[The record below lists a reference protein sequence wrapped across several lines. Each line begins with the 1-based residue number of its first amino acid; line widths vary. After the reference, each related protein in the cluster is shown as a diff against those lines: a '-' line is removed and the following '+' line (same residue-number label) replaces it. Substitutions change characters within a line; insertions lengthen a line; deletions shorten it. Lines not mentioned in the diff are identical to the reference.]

1 MRPGQY
7 RRMREAED
15 RHWWYRGLRSE
26 VARVLE
32 RHGEDAKRLLDAGCG
47 TGGMLAELRRWEAHG
62 CDLSREAVDL
72 CRGRGL
78 EQVVVSSVHSLP
90 YADGFFD
97 VVLSLDVLYH
107 EEVDEHLA
115 LGEMNRVLGPGGL
128 LVTNLPAFDCL
139 RGTHDRA
146 VAGARRYRRRSVRTL
161 LESHR
166 FEILESYH
174 WNAFGFLPLLLRR
187 KFSHDLR
194 GDLVMPPDRLNELLT
209 HAVKADLVLC
219 RFLRFLPGT
228 SLLTVAR
235 SRID

>member
-1 MRPGQY
+1 
-7 RRMREAED
+7 
-15 RHWWYRGLRSE
+15 
-26 VARVLE
+26 
-32 RHGEDAKRLLDAGCG
+32 
-47 TGGMLAELRRWEAHG
+47 
-62 CDLSREAVDL
+62 
-72 CRGRGL
+72 
-78 EQVVVSSVHSLP
+78 
-90 YADGFFD
+90 
-97 VVLSLDVLYH
+97 
-107 EEVDEHLA
+107 
-115 LGEMNRVLGPGGL
+115 
-128 LVTNLPAFDCL
+128 
-139 RGTHDRA
+139 
-146 VAGARRYRRRSVRTL
+146 VRTL

-187 KFSHDLR
+187 KLSRDLR